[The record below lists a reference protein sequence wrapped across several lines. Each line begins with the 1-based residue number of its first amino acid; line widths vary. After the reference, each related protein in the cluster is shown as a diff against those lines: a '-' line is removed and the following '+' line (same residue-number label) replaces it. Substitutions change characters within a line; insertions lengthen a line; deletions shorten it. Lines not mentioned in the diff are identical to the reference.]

1 MSSFFYYKTFL
12 VTAMSL
18 ATFSIANAENYS
30 AGGGAFD
37 SDYTNQVVIGSGAVT
52 SKNESTA
59 VGEDAHAIG
68 ERSTAIGKAATAT
81 EERSSAFGNY
91 AQATGERST
100 ALGTNTIAS
109 GEKSTA
115 VGNNAN
121 ASGEKSTAVGTNT
134 IASGSSS
141 TALGDNANASGNNSI
156 ALGSGSVADRD
167 NTVSVGFE
175 GGERQI
181 TNVAKG
187 VNDTDAVNM
196 SQLKE
201 FSGDL
206 SHVQNI
212 ANQNTQAINKLSK
225 DLQYGLASQAAL
237 NGLFQ
242 PYNIERLNTSV
253 ALGGYGSE
261 TAIAIGSGYRFNEK
275 FATKSGLATST
286 SSSNKVSYNV
296 GVNFEW

>member
-1 MSSFFYYKTFL
+1 MSQFFLKKTFL

-18 ATFSIANAENYS
+18 ATFSIANAKNYS

-37 SDYTNQVVIGSGAVT
+37 SIYTNQVTIGSGAVT
-52 SKNESTA
+52 SKNDSTA

-109 GEKSTA
+109 GERSTA

-121 ASGEKSTAVGTNT
+121 ASG
-134 IASGSSS
+134 SSS
-141 TALGDNANASGNNSI
+141 TALGTNTNASGSNSV
-156 ALGSGSVADRD
+156 ALGNGSVADRD
-167 NTVSVGFE
+167 NTVSVGFD

-201 FSGDL
+201 LSGDL
-206 SHVQNI
+206 YHVQNI
-212 ANQNTQAINKLSK
+212 ANKNTQAINKLSK

-261 TAIAIGSGYRFNEK
+261 TAIAVGSGYRFNEK
-275 FATKSGLATST
+275 FATKAGLATST